1 MCHYVSLT
9 ELKVT
14 VCLLQM
20 ENVEFFLKACVEYG
34 MQTIDTFQV
43 KELYESRAVYTV
55 SPRTTVDR

>member
-1 MCHYVSLT
+1 
-9 ELKVT
+9 

-20 ENVEFFLKACVEYG
+20 ENVELFLKACVEYG

-55 SPRTTVDR
+55 SPRTTIDH